1 MSGCAG
7 TARSFYLE
15 LRAAGLKLWVEDGPE
30 SCPLDYGIGMSVLRG
45 LSDAHARSLRQRVL
59 DNENELVEVLL
70 DLRDPDLYA
79 IRKEG
84 YYG

>member
-7 TARSFYLE
+7 TARSLYLE
-15 LRAAGLKLWVEDGPE
+15 LRAMGLKLWVEDGPE
-30 SCPLDYGIGMSVLRG
+30 GAPLDYGIGMSGLRG
-45 LSDAHARSLRQRVL
+45 LSEAYARYLRERVL

-70 DLRDPDLYA
+70 DLRDPDLDA

-84 YYG
+84 YCG